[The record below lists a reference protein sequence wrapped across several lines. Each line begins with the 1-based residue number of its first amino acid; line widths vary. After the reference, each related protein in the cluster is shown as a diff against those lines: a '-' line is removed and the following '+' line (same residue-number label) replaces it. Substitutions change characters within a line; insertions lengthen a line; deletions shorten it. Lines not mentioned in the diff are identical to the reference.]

1 MFKVVL
7 TGYTNTG
14 KSTLLNR
21 LCGSGVLAEDRLF
34 ATLDSTRRRLDPGGG
49 GAVVVSDTVGFIE
62 RLPENLVASFR
73 STLAVVREADLVVLV
88 GDLSDPWREGQMTAV
103 RSTLDSIGAGGIPR
117 ILVWNKRDMVPDAP
131 APMDGLAVSAL
142 TGEGIP
148 ALVERIRRA
157 RDGSLE
163 WFELTL
169 PPESGPEEN
178 WIRENCSIRS
188 RHSGQDGIRIVAG
201 CARGV
206 DLIRSYMAERP
217 EGWTITPLD
226 QPAEDASP
234 ESGRDG

>member
-1 MFKVVL
+1 
-7 TGYTNTG
+7 
-14 KSTLLNR
+14 
-21 LCGSGVLAEDRLF
+21 
-34 ATLDSTRRRLDPGGG
+34 
-49 GAVVVSDTVGFIE
+49 
-62 RLPENLVASFR
+62 
-73 STLAVVREADLVVLV
+73 
-88 GDLSDPWREGQMTAV
+88 MTAV
-103 RSTLDSIGAGGIPR
+103 RSTLDSIGAGDIPR

-148 ALVERIRRA
+148 ALVDRIRRA

-188 RHSGQDGIRIVAG
+188 RRSARDGIRIVAG

-206 DLIRSYMAERP
+206 DLIRSYLAERP
-217 EGWTITPLD
+217 EGWTITPLE
-226 QPAEDASP
+226 QPPEDASP